1 MGFLI
6 GILLHQYVIISLE
19 VDLIM
24 FGRSIALL
32 SFFSGS
38 VLTMIFSLVVNIVM
52 SKRIKGIDMI
62 ESLKSVE

>member
-1 MGFLI
+1 M
-6 GILLHQYVIISLE
+6 LHQYVIISLE

>member
-1 MGFLI
+1 MGFVI

-38 VLTMIFSLVVNIVM
+38 VLTMIFSFVVTIVM